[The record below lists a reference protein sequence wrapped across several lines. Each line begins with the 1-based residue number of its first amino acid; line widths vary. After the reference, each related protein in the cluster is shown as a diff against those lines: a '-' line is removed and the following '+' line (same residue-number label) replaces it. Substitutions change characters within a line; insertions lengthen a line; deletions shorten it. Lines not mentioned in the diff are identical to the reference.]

1 MIIQKSD
8 KPQKK
13 ITLTERLNRD
23 MIYQLPLLVTI
34 YTIIIIPILFAE
46 RFDIILAQDYITKNS
61 LLISFLVL
69 LYTFLVYD
77 MQLQV
82 FNTYSNLL
90 KQAKEENKSI
100 IRFMHPWY
108 LPSPLFAEITNFM
121 ICIRFFYLFTVFDV
135 GVAEVVCYISSLI
148 LLRYGRLNYKKAE
161 KLIKDNK
168 NKFVP

>member
-8 KPQKK
+8 KPQMK

-34 YTIIIIPILFAE
+34 YTIIFIPILFAE
-46 RFDIILAQDYITKNS
+46 KFNIVLTQNYITKNS

-69 LYTFLVYD
+69 LYTFWTYD

-82 FNTYSNLL
+82 FNTYNNLL
-90 KQAKEENKSI
+90 KQAKEENKSV

-108 LPSPLFAEITNFM
+108 LSSPLFAEITNFM
-121 ICIRFFYLFTVFDV
+121 ICIRFFYLFAVFDV
-135 GVAEVVCYISSLI
+135 GVTEVVCYISSLI
-148 LLRYGRLNYKKAE
+148 LLKYGRLNYKKAE
-161 KLIKDNK
+161 EFIKDNRD
-168 NKFVP
+168 KFVP